1 MNDLEPLYL
10 YIAKRRQDLGYT
22 QRYLADRLGYTPQ
35 AISKFESGE
44 NEIALN
50 VLPMLRQRP
59 RSFDELIFSLGG
71 SRVESS
77 PKPIRR
83 STLSLLTKN
92 LWALALPKEIDPKAR
107 SGSIRSLGAERPQL
121 RKGRLVPFDF
131 FRRSRDGL
139 LPSRG
144 GRTPL

>member
-1 MNDLEPLYL
+1 L
-10 YIAKRRQDLGYT
+10 T

-50 VLPMLRQRP
+50 VLPMLGNVLDL
-59 RSFDELIFSLGG
+59 SMNDIFA
-71 SRVESS
+71 
-77 PKPIRR
+77 RR
-83 STLSLLTKN
+83 IPSGKLTEANKTIDLSLLTKN
-92 LWALALPKEIDPKAR
+92 LWALALPKEVDPKAR

-121 RKGRLVPFDF
+121 RKGRLFPFDF
-131 FRRSRDGL
+131 FRGSRDGL